1 MYRTKL
7 LYLWPLLSVFG
18 VFAQTNYYVSKG
30 GSDLNTGSESLPFRT
45 LSKALDSFS
54 ASGGNCFIMAGTY
67 HENIIINGKNNIT
80 IQPYNSDVVIL
91 DGTVEISTSW
101 TQSSENS
108 SIYETTLSQDIWQ
121 LFIDDKQQVMA
132 RWPNAQFIDDS
143 DNSNSIYNLD
153 TWAESDVALDSNG
166 IMNDISLP
174 EDLASSGINAQGALA
189 IANVGSWKTWVV
201 PITSHA
207 TGSNIFNY
215 EPAPTF
221 LNKHH
226 FYYLEGKIDLL
237 NTQNEWFYN
246 PTTKK
251 LSVWGDPTGKDI
263 KGKVQSYVFTMN
275 NCSNISLENLNF
287 FATTISATR
296 SSDITV
302 NNCLFSYPSC
312 SKRMLGVTTHPL
324 TTELS
329 NGQLFSGNN
338 NQPANFK
345 FFQCLFEHTDG
356 EAIVLHGPDN
366 IIEDCYFHHIDYSC
380 GSLRYLQNSIINRGR
395 NCTFKNNTV
404 HTAGASSVL
413 SLGDAPQILYNDM
426 SINGML
432 QDDGALVQL
441 PGQSS
446 VPGSA
451 IHHNWLHD
459 SVKYGVRYDAPVLN
473 PELAGTNGLVHHN
486 VLWNLPK
493 GMMIKG
499 DVHEIYNNTAFDING
514 VDIIILDEDY
524 PDPPGGSSNTSTVL
538 RNNLAGKIS
547 GHRQNPQTPPGTE
560 NHNVYSTT
568 SNSFD
573 SRALLTDPENK
584 NFTPISSAV
593 ELIDAGVIIPGITDG
608 YLGSAPEIGAYEVG
622 DSWTAGATWTPNFY
636 PWSFSNVQTISGFVI
651 NPSFEDGS
659 AAAMVKN
666 EALNNWKLEGANATG
681 ANSASIQTTIVHI
694 GDGSNALE
702 VTNIASVGEWNNKVT
717 STTYPFDGNNTD
729 PIEVMVTFWAK
740 TSDVDPNSEHESGDL
755 KLIVKDAISGID
767 KTSRAILVTDAWVYV
782 NKTFNVFP
790 VAANYSLSLS
800 FQFGRLEGYTQIDGI
815 TTSVTGGAILGTEK
829 IAVNESIVLTYPNP
843 AMSVLNYRAE
853 GIKNIEVYNSLGQK
867 LKVEKDAGGVN
878 ISTLSKGSYILKLI
892 RENGEVLTK
901 KFIKE

>member
-1 MYRTKL
+1 MNKKKL
-7 LYLWPLLSVFG
+7 LSLVLLFSVFS
-18 VFAQTNYYVSKG
+18 VFAQSSYYVSKG
-30 GSDLNTGSESLPFRT
+30 GSDLNIGSESLPFKT
-45 LSKALDSFS
+45 LSKALNSFD
-54 ASGGNCFIMAGTY
+54 ASGGNCFIMEGTY
-67 HENIIINGKNNIT
+67 HESIIIDGKNNIT
-80 IQPYNSDVVIL
+80 IQPYNSDIVIL

-101 TQSSENS
+101 NQSSGS
-108 SIYETTLSQDIWQ
+108 PSIYETTLSQDIWQ

-143 DNSNSIYNLD
+143 IYNQD
-153 TWAESDVALDSNG
+153 FWTESDASLDING
-166 IMNDISLP
+166 TMNTVSST

-201 PITSHA
+201 PITSHT
-207 TGSNIFNY
+207 TGSNIFSY
-215 EPAPTF
+215 EPASTF

-226 FYYLEGKIDLL
+226 YYYLEGKIDLL

-275 NCSNISLENLNF
+275 NCSNIKLENLNF

-296 SSDITV
+296 SADITV

-312 SKRMLGVTTHPL
+312 SKRMLGDTTHPL

-404 HTAGASSVL
+404 HTTSASSVL
-413 SLGDAPQILYNDM
+413 SLGDAPEISYNDM

-459 SVKYGVRYDAPVLN
+459 SVKYGVRYDAPVPN

-493 GMMIKG
+493 AMMIKG
-499 DVHEIYNNTAFDING
+499 DSHNIFNNTSFNISG
-514 VDIIILDEDY
+514 VDLIILDEVY
-524 PDPPGGSSNTSTVL
+524 PDPPGGSSNTSTII

-560 NHNVYSTT
+560 DHNVYSDT
-568 SNSFD
+568 SSSYNS
-573 SRALLTDPENK
+573 SALLTDPENK
-584 NFTPISSAV
+584 NFTPNSSAV
-593 ELIDAGVIIPGITDG
+593 ELIDAGVIITGITDG
-608 YLGSAPEIGAYEVG
+608 YSGSAPDIGAYEVG

-636 PWSFSNVQTISGFVI
+636 PWSFSYLQTLSGFVV

-659 AAAMVKN
+659 AAVMVKDVPLDDWTLAGGN
-666 EALNNWKLEGANATG
+666 TADEGV
-681 ANSASIQTTIVHI
+681 SASIQTTNVHA
-694 GDGSNALE
+694 GDGSSALE
-702 VTNIASVGEWNNKVT
+702 VTNGASVGEWNIKIN
-717 STTYPFDGNNTD
+717 STTYPFNGNNTD
-729 PIEVMVTFWAK
+729 PIEVTVAFWAK
-740 TSDVDPNSEHESGDL
+740 TTDANPVSNPNGDL
-755 KLIVKDAISGID
+755 KLIVRDAVTAID
-767 KTSRAILVTDAWVYV
+767 RSTRAILTTNTWVYI

-790 VAANYSLSLS
+790 AAANYSLSLS
-800 FQFGRLEGYTQIDGI
+800 FQFGRLVGDTQIDGI
-815 TTSVTGGAILGTEK
+815 TTSVTGGASLATE
-829 IAVNESIVLTYPNP
+829 EIVKDDSSVFIYPNP
-843 AMSVLNYRAE
+843 AMNVLNYKAE
-853 GIKNIEVYNSLGQK
+853 GVKNIEVYNLLGQK
-867 LKVEKDAGGVN
+867 LKAEKAVGSVN
-878 ISTLSKGSYILKLI
+878 TSTFPKGSYILKLI
-892 RENGEVLTK
+892 RENGAVSTK
-901 KFIKE
+901 IFVKE

>member
-1 MYRTKL
+1 M
-7 LYLWPLLSVFG
+7 
-18 VFAQTNYYVSKG
+18 FAQTNYYVSKN
-30 GSDLNTGSESLPFRT
+30 GSDLNTGSESLPFET
-45 LSKALDSFS
+45 ISKALNSFDVS
-54 ASGGNCFIMAGTY
+54 AGNCFIMEGTY

-80 IQPYNSDVVIL
+80 IQPYNNDVVIL
-91 DGTVEISTSW
+91 DGTVEISSSW

-108 SIYETTLSQDIWQ
+108 SIYETILSQDIWQ
-121 LFIDDKQQVMA
+121 LFIDDKHQVMA

-143 DNSNSIYNLD
+143 IYNLD
-153 TWAESDVALDSNG
+153 FWAESDATLDSNG
-166 IMNDISLP
+166 TMNTVSSI

-201 PITSHA
+201 PITSHT

-215 EPAPTF
+215 EPAPTY
-221 LNKHH
+221 LDKHH
-226 FYYLEGKIDLL
+226 YYYLEGKIDLL

-246 PTTKK
+246 TTTKK

-263 KGKVQSYVFTMN
+263 KGKVQSYAFTMN
-275 NCSNISLENLNF
+275 NCSNITLENLNF

-296 SSDITV
+296 SADITV

-404 HTAGASSVL
+404 HTASASSVL
-413 SLGDAPQILYNDM
+413 SLGDAPEISYNDI

-473 PELAGTNGLVHHN
+473 PEIAGTNGLIHHN

-499 DVHEIYNNTAFDING
+499 DVHEIYNNTSFDING
-514 VDIIILDEDY
+514 VDIIILDEGY
-524 PDPPGGSSNTSTVL
+524 PDPPGGSSNTSTIL

-547 GHRQNPQTPPGTE
+547 GHRQNPQTPPGIE
-560 NHNVYSTT
+560 DHNVFSTT
-568 SNSFD
+568 NDSFNS
-573 SRALLTDPENK
+573 SALLTDPENK

-593 ELIDAGVIIPGITDG
+593 ELIDAGVVIAGITDG
-608 YLGSAPEIGAYEVG
+608 YLGSAPDIGAYEVG
-622 DSWTAGATWTPNFY
+622 DSWTAGTTWTPNFY
-636 PWSFSNVQTISGFVI
+636 PWSFSYVQTISGFVI
-651 NPSFEDGS
+651 NPSFDDGS
-659 AAAMVKN
+659 AAAMTRN
-666 EALNNWKLEGANATG
+666 IALDNWTLIGNNAADEGV
-681 ANSASIQTTIVHI
+681 SASIQTNNVHA
-694 GDGSNALE
+694 GDGSNALQ
-702 VTNIASVGEWNNKVT
+702 VTNVASVGEWHIKIN
-717 STTYPFDGNNTD
+717 STTYQFDGNNAD
-729 PIEVMVTFWAK
+729 PIQVTVSFRAK
-740 TSDVDPNSEHESGDL
+740 TTDDDPGSHYSNGDL
-755 KLIVKDAISGID
+755 KLIVNDAVSGLNR
-767 KTSRAILVTDAWVYV
+767 TSRALLTTDTWVYIS
-782 NKTFNVFP
+782 KTFTVFP
-790 VAANYSLSLS
+790 AATNYSLSLS
-800 FQFGRLEGYTQIDGI
+800 LQFGRLEGVTQIDGI
-815 TTSVTGGAILGTEK
+815 TSSVTGGATLATQDIL
-829 IAVNESIVLTYPNP
+829 INDSSVFIYPNP
-843 AMSVLNYRAE
+843 VMDVLNYKSE
-853 GIKNIEVYNSLGQK
+853 GVKNIEVYNSLGQK
-867 LKVEKDAGGVN
+867 LISEKAVGSVN
-878 ISTLSKGSYILKLI
+878 TSAFPKGSYFLKLI
-892 RENGEVLTK
+892 GGNGAVSTK
-901 KFIKE
+901 IFIKK

>member
-1 MYRTKL
+1 MYKKKSL
-7 LYLWPLLSVFG
+7 FFVLVLNVFG
-18 VFAQTNYYVSKG
+18 VFAQTNYYVSKN
-30 GSDLNTGSESLPFRT
+30 GSDLNTGSESLPFET
-45 LSKALDSFS
+45 ISKALNSFGV
-54 ASGGNCFIMAGTY
+54 SGGNCFIMEGTY

-80 IQPYNSDVVIL
+80 IQPYNNDVVIL
-91 DGTVEISTSW
+91 DGTVEISSSW

-108 SIYETTLSQDIWQ
+108 SIYETILSQDIWQ

-143 DNSNSIYNLD
+143 IYNLD
-153 TWAESDVALDSNG
+153 FWAESDATLDSNG
-166 IMNDISLP
+166 TMNTVSSI

-201 PITSHA
+201 PITSHT

-215 EPAPTF
+215 EPAPTY
-221 LNKHH
+221 LDKHH
-226 FYYLEGKIDLL
+226 YYYLEGKIDLL

-246 PTTKK
+246 TTTKK

-263 KGKVQSYVFTMN
+263 KGKVQSYAFTMN
-275 NCSNISLENLNF
+275 NCSNITLENLNF

-356 EAIVLHGPDN
+356 EAFVLHGPDN

-404 HTAGASSVL
+404 HTASASSVL
-413 SLGDAPQILYNDM
+413 SLGDAPEISYNDI

-473 PELAGTNGLVHHN
+473 PEIAGTNGLIHHN

-499 DVHEIYNNTAFDING
+499 DVHEIYNNTSFDING
-514 VDIIILDEDY
+514 VDIIILDEGY
-524 PDPPGGSSNTSTVL
+524 PDPPGGSSNTSTIL

-547 GHRQNPQTPPGTE
+547 GHRQNPQTPPGIE
-560 NHNVYSTT
+560 DHNVFSTT
-568 SNSFD
+568 NDSFNS
-573 SRALLTDPENK
+573 SALLTDPENK

-593 ELIDAGVIIPGITDG
+593 ELIDAGVVIAGITDG
-608 YLGSAPEIGAYEVG
+608 YLGSAPDIGAYEVG
-622 DSWTAGATWTPNFY
+622 DSWTAGTTWTPNFY
-636 PWSFSNVQTISGFVI
+636 PWSYSYVQTISGFVI
-651 NPSFEDGS
+651 NPSFDDGS
-659 AAAMVKN
+659 AAAMARN
-666 EALNNWKLEGANATG
+666 IALDNWTLIGNNAADEGV
-681 ANSASIQTTIVHI
+681 SASIQTNNVHA
-694 GDGSNALE
+694 GDGSNALQ
-702 VTNIASVGEWNNKVT
+702 VTNVASVGEWNIKIN
-717 STTYPFDGNNTD
+717 STTYQFDGNNAD
-729 PIEVMVTFWAK
+729 PIQVTVSFRAK
-740 TSDVDPNSEHESGDL
+740 TTDDDPGSHNSNGDL
-755 KLIVKDAISGID
+755 KLIVNDAC
-767 KTSRAILVTDAWVYV
+767 
-782 NKTFNVFP
+782 
-790 VAANYSLSLS
+790 
-800 FQFGRLEGYTQIDGI
+800 
-815 TTSVTGGAILGTEK
+815 
-829 IAVNESIVLTYPNP
+829 
-843 AMSVLNYRAE
+843 
-853 GIKNIEVYNSLGQK
+853 
-867 LKVEKDAGGVN
+867 
-878 ISTLSKGSYILKLI
+878 
-892 RENGEVLTK
+892 
-901 KFIKE
+901 

>member
-1 MYRTKL
+1 MYKKKSL
-7 LYLWPLLSVFG
+7 FFVLVLNVFG
-18 VFAQTNYYVSKG
+18 VFAQTNYYVSKN
-30 GSDLNTGSESLPFRT
+30 GSDLNTGSESLPFET
-45 LSKALDSFS
+45 ISKALNSFGV
-54 ASGGNCFIMAGTY
+54 SGGNCFIMEGTY

-80 IQPYNSDVVIL
+80 IQPYNNDVVIL
-91 DGTVEISTSW
+91 DGTVEISSSW

-108 SIYETTLSQDIWQ
+108 SIYETILSQDIWQ

-143 DNSNSIYNLD
+143 IYNLD
-153 TWAESDVALDSNG
+153 FWAESDATLDSNG
-166 IMNDISLP
+166 TMNTVSSI

-201 PITSHA
+201 PITSHT

-215 EPAPTF
+215 EPAPTY
-221 LNKHH
+221 LDKHH
-226 FYYLEGKIDLL
+226 YYYLEGKIDLL

-246 PTTKK
+246 TTTKK

-263 KGKVQSYVFTMN
+263 KGKVQSYAFTMN
-275 NCSNISLENLNF
+275 NCSNITLENLNF

-356 EAIVLHGPDN
+356 EAFVLHGPDN

-404 HTAGASSVL
+404 HTASASSVL
-413 SLGDAPQILYNDM
+413 SLGDAPEISYNDI

-473 PELAGTNGLVHHN
+473 PEIAGTNGLIHHN

-499 DVHEIYNNTAFDING
+499 DVHEIYNNTSFDING
-514 VDIIILDEDY
+514 VDIIILDEGY
-524 PDPPGGSSNTSTVL
+524 PDPPGGSSNTSTIL

-547 GHRQNPQTPPGTE
+547 GHRQNPQTPPGIE
-560 NHNVYSTT
+560 DHNVFSTT
-568 SNSFD
+568 NDSFNS
-573 SRALLTDPENK
+573 SALLTDPENK

-593 ELIDAGVIIPGITDG
+593 ELIDAGVVIAGITDG
-608 YLGSAPEIGAYEVG
+608 YLGSAPDIGAYEVG
-622 DSWTAGATWTPNFY
+622 DSWTAGTTWTPNFY
-636 PWSFSNVQTISGFVI
+636 PWSYSYVQTISGFVI
-651 NPSFEDGS
+651 NPSFDDGS
-659 AAAMVKN
+659 AAAMARN
-666 EALNNWKLEGANATG
+666 IALDNWTLIGNNAADEGV
-681 ANSASIQTTIVHI
+681 SASIQTNNVHA
-694 GDGSNALE
+694 GDGSNALQ
-702 VTNIASVGEWNNKVT
+702 VTNVASVGEWNIKIN
-717 STTYPFDGNNTD
+717 STTYQFDGNNAD
-729 PIEVMVTFWAK
+729 PIQVTVSFRAK
-740 TSDVDPNSEHESGDL
+740 TTDDDPGSHNSNGDL
-755 KLIVKDAISGID
+755 KLIVNDAVSGLD
-767 KTSRAILVTDAWVYV
+767 KTSRALLTTDTWVYIS
-782 NKTFNVFP
+782 KTFNVFP
-790 VAANYSLSLS
+790 AATNYSLSLS
-800 FQFGRLEGYTQIDGI
+800 LQFGRLEGVTQIDGI
-815 TTSVTGGAILGTEK
+815 TSSVTGGTTLATQDIL
-829 IAVNESIVLTYPNP
+829 INDSSVFIYPNP
-843 AMSVLNYRAE
+843 VMDVLNYKSE
-853 GIKNIEVYNSLGQK
+853 GVKNIEVYNSLGQK
-867 LKVEKDAGGVN
+867 LISEKAVGSVN
-878 ISTLSKGSYILKLI
+878 TSAFPKGSYFLKLI
-892 RENGEVLTK
+892 GVNGAVSTK
-901 KFIKE
+901 IFKKK

>member
-1 MYRTKL
+1 MNKKKL
-7 LYLWPLLSVFG
+7 LSLVLLFSVFS
-18 VFAQTNYYVSKG
+18 VFAQSSYYVSKG
-30 GSDLNTGSESLPFRT
+30 GSDLNIGSESLPFKT
-45 LSKALDSFS
+45 LSKALSSFD
-54 ASGGNCFIMAGTY
+54 ASGGNCFIMEGTY
-67 HENIIINGKNNIT
+67 HESIIIDGKNNIT
-80 IQPYNSDVVIL
+80 IQPYNSDIVIL

-101 TQSSENS
+101 NQSSGS
-108 SIYETTLSQDIWQ
+108 PSIYETTLSQDIWQ

-143 DNSNSIYNLD
+143 IYNQD
-153 TWAESDVALDSNG
+153 FWTESDASLDING
-166 IMNDISLP
+166 TMNTVSSP

-201 PITSHA
+201 PITSHT
-207 TGSNIFNY
+207 TGSNIFSY
-215 EPAPTF
+215 EPASTF

-226 FYYLEGKIDLL
+226 YYYLEGKIDLL

-275 NCSNISLENLNF
+275 NCSNIKLENLNF

-296 SSDITV
+296 SADITV

-312 SKRMLGVTTHPL
+312 SKRMLGDTTHPL

-366 IIEDCYFHHIDYSC
+366 IIEDCFFHHIDYSC

-404 HTAGASSVL
+404 HTTSASSVL
-413 SLGDAPQILYNDM
+413 SLGDAPEISYNDM

-459 SVKYGVRYDAPVLN
+459 SVKYGVRYDAPVPN

-493 GMMIKG
+493 AMMIKG
-499 DVHEIYNNTAFDING
+499 DSHNIFNNTSFNISG
-514 VDIIILDEDY
+514 VDLIILDEVY
-524 PDPPGGSSNTSTVL
+524 PDPPGGSSNTSTII

-560 NHNVYSTT
+560 DHNVYSDT
-568 SNSFD
+568 SSSYNS
-573 SRALLTDPENK
+573 SALLTDPENK
-584 NFTPISSAV
+584 NFTPNSSAV
-593 ELIDAGVIIPGITDG
+593 ELIDAGVIITGITDG
-608 YLGSAPEIGAYEVG
+608 YSGSAPDIGAYEVG

-636 PWSFSNVQTISGFVI
+636 PWSFSYLQTLSGFVV

-659 AAAMVKN
+659 AAVMVKDVPLDDWTLAVGN
-666 EALNNWKLEGANATG
+666 TADEGV
-681 ANSASIQTTIVHI
+681 SASIQTTNVHA
-694 GDGSNALE
+694 GDGSSALE
-702 VTNIASVGEWNNKVT
+702 VTNGASVGEWNIKIN
-717 STTYPFDGNNTD
+717 STTYPFNGNNTD
-729 PIEVMVTFWAK
+729 PIEVTVAFWAK
-740 TSDVDPNSEHESGDL
+740 TTDANPVSNPNGDL
-755 KLIVKDAISGID
+755 KLIVRDAVTAID
-767 KTSRAILVTDAWVYV
+767 RSTRAILTTNTWVYI

-790 VAANYSLSLS
+790 AAANYSLSLS
-800 FQFGRLEGYTQIDGI
+800 FQFGRLVGDTQIDGI
-815 TTSVTGGAILGTEK
+815 TTSVTGGASLATED
-829 IAVNESIVLTYPNP
+829 IVKDDSSVFIYPNP
-843 AMSVLNYRAE
+843 AMNVLNYKAE
-853 GIKNIEVYNSLGQK
+853 GVKNIEVYNLLGQK
-867 LKVEKDAGGVN
+867 LMAEKAVGSVN
-878 ISTLSKGSYILKLI
+878 TSTFPKGSYILKLI
-892 RENGEVLTK
+892 RENGAVSTK
-901 KFIKE
+901 IFVKE

>member
-1 MYRTKL
+1 MCKKKSL
-7 LYLWPLLSVFG
+7 FFVLVLNVFG
-18 VFAQTNYYVSKG
+18 VFAQTNYYVSKNG
-30 GSDLNTGSESLPFRT
+30 NDLNTGSESLPFRT
-45 LSKALDSFS
+45 LSKALDSFGVL
-54 ASGGNCFIMAGTY
+54 GGNCFIMAGTY

-80 IQPYNSDVVIL
+80 IQPYNNDIVIL

-108 SIYETTLSQDIWQ
+108 SIYETILSQDIWQ
-121 LFIDDKQQVMA
+121 LFIDDKKQVMA

-143 DNSNSIYNLD
+143 IYSLD
-153 TWAESDVALDSNG
+153 FWAESDATLDSNG
-166 IMNDISLP
+166 TMNTVSSI

-201 PITSHA
+201 PITSHT

-215 EPAPTF
+215 EPAPTY
-221 LNKHH
+221 LDKHH

-246 PTTKK
+246 ATTKK

-275 NCSNISLENLNF
+275 NCSNITLENLNF

-296 SSDITV
+296 SADITV
-302 NNCLFSYPSC
+302 NNCLFSYSSC

-404 HTAGASSVL
+404 HTASASSVL
-413 SLGDAPQILYNDM
+413 SLGDAPIISYNDI
-426 SINGML
+426 SNNGML

-446 VPGSA
+446 VPGSE

-473 PELAGTNGLVHHN
+473 PEIAGTNGLIHHN

-499 DVHEIYNNTAFDING
+499 DVHKIYNNTSFDING
-514 VDIIILDEDY
+514 VDVIILDEDY
-524 PDPPGGSSNTSTVL
+524 PDPLGGSSNTSTIL

-547 GHRQNPQTPPGTE
+547 GHRQNPQTPPGIE
-560 NHNVYSTT
+560 DHNVFSTT
-568 SNSFD
+568 NDSFD
-573 SRALLTDPENK
+573 SSALLTGPENK
-584 NFTPISSAV
+584 NFTPISSAL
-593 ELIDAGVIIPGITDG
+593 ELIDAGVVIAGITDG
-608 YLGSAPEIGAYEVG
+608 YLGSAPDIGAYEVG
-622 DSWTAGATWTPNFY
+622 DSWTAGTTWTPNFY
-636 PWSFSNVQTISGFVI
+636 PWSYSYEQTISGFVI
-651 NPSFEDGS
+651 NPSFDDGS
-659 AAAMVKN
+659 AAAMARN
-666 EALNNWKLEGANATG
+666 IALDNWTLIGNNAADEGV
-681 ANSASIQTTIVHI
+681 SASIQTNNVHA
-694 GDGSNALE
+694 GDGSNALQ
-702 VTNIASVGEWNNKVT
+702 VTNVASVGEWNIKIN
-717 STTYPFDGNNTD
+717 STTYQFDGNNAD
-729 PIEVMVTFWAK
+729 PIEVTVSFRAK
-740 TSDVDPNSEHESGDL
+740 TTDDDPGSHNSNGDL
-755 KLIVKDAISGID
+755 KLIVNDAVSGLD
-767 KTSRAILVTDAWVYV
+767 RTSRALLTTDAWVYIS
-782 NKTFNVFP
+782 KTFNVFL
-790 VAANYSLSLS
+790 AATNYSLSLS
-800 FQFGRLEGYTQIDGI
+800 LQFGRLEGVTQIDGI
-815 TTSVTGGAILGTEK
+815 TSSVTGGATLATQDIL
-829 IAVNESIVLTYPNP
+829 INDSSVFIYPNP
-843 AMSVLNYRAE
+843 VMDVLNYKSE
-853 GIKNIEVYNSLGQK
+853 GVKNIEVYNSLGQK
-867 LKVEKDAGGVN
+867 LISEKAVGSVN
-878 ISTLSKGSYILKLI
+878 TSAFPKGSYFLKLI
-892 RENGEVLTK
+892 GVNGAVSTK
-901 KFIKE
+901 IFKKK

>member
-1 MYRTKL
+1 MLIMNKKKL
-7 LYLWPLLSVFG
+7 LSLVLLFSVFS
-18 VFAQTNYYVSKG
+18 VFAQSSYYVSKG
-30 GSDLNTGSESLPFRT
+30 GSDLNIGSESSPFKT
-45 LSKALDSFS
+45 LSKALSSFD
-54 ASGGNCFIMAGTY
+54 ASGGNCFIMEGTY
-67 HENIIINGKNNIT
+67 HESIIIDGKNNIT
-80 IQPYNSDVVIL
+80 IQPYNSDIVIL

-101 TQSSENS
+101 NQSSGS
-108 SIYETTLSQDIWQ
+108 PSIYETTLSQDIWQ

-143 DNSNSIYNLD
+143 IYNQD
-153 TWAESDVALDSNG
+153 FWTESDASLDING
-166 IMNDISLP
+166 TMNTVSSP

-201 PITSHA
+201 PITSHT
-207 TGSNIFNY
+207 TGSNIFSY
-215 EPAPTF
+215 EPASTF

-226 FYYLEGKIDLL
+226 YYYLEGKIDLL

-275 NCSNISLENLNF
+275 NCSNIKLENLNF

-296 SSDITV
+296 SADITV

-312 SKRMLGVTTHPL
+312 SKRMLGDTTHPL

-404 HTAGASSVL
+404 HTTSASSVL
-413 SLGDAPQILYNDM
+413 SLGDAPEISYNDM

-459 SVKYGVRYDAPVLN
+459 SVKYGVRYDAPVPN

-493 GMMIKG
+493 AMMIKG
-499 DVHEIYNNTAFDING
+499 DSHNIFNNTSFNISG
-514 VDIIILDEDY
+514 VDLIILDEVY
-524 PDPPGGSSNTSTVL
+524 PDPPGGSSNTSTII

-560 NHNVYSTT
+560 DHNVYSDT
-568 SNSFD
+568 SSSYNS
-573 SRALLTDPENK
+573 SALLTDPENK
-584 NFTPISSAV
+584 NFTPNSSAI
-593 ELIDAGVIIPGITDG
+593 ELIDAGVIITGITDG
-608 YLGSAPEIGAYEVG
+608 YSGSAPDIGAYEVG

-636 PWSFSNVQTISGFVI
+636 PWSFSYLQTLSGFVV

-659 AAAMVKN
+659 AAVMVKDVPLDDWTLAGGN
-666 EALNNWKLEGANATG
+666 TADEGV
-681 ANSASIQTTIVHI
+681 SASIQTTNVHA
-694 GDGSNALE
+694 GDGSSALE
-702 VTNIASVGEWNNKVT
+702 VTNGASVGEWNIKIN
-717 STTYPFDGNNTD
+717 STTYPFNGNNTD
-729 PIEVMVTFWAK
+729 PIEVTVAFWAK
-740 TSDVDPNSEHESGDL
+740 TTDANPVSNPNGDL
-755 KLIVKDAISGID
+755 KLIVRDAVTAID
-767 KTSRAILVTDAWVYV
+767 RSTRAILTTNTWVYI

-790 VAANYSLSLS
+790 AAANYSLSLS
-800 FQFGRLEGYTQIDGI
+800 FQFGRLVGDTQIDGI
-815 TTSVTGGAILGTEK
+815 TTSVTGGASLATED
-829 IAVNESIVLTYPNP
+829 IVKDDSSVFIYPNP
-843 AMSVLNYRAE
+843 AMNVLNYKAE
-853 GIKNIEVYNSLGQK
+853 GVKNIEVYNLLGQK
-867 LKVEKDAGGVN
+867 LKAEKAVGSVN
-878 ISTLSKGSYILKLI
+878 TSTFPKGSYILKLI
-892 RENGEVLTK
+892 RENGTVSTK
-901 KFIKE
+901 IFVKE

>member
-1 MYRTKL
+1 MFFVLVLNIY
-7 LYLWPLLSVFG
+7 S
-18 VFAQTNYYVSKG
+18 VFAQTNYYVSKN
-30 GSDLNTGSESLPFRT
+30 GSDLNAGSDSFPFET
-45 LSKALDSFS
+45 ISKALNSFGV
-54 ASGGNCFIMAGTY
+54 SGGNCFIMEGTY

-80 IQPYNSDVVIL
+80 IQPYNNDVVIL

-108 SIYETTLSQDIWQ
+108 SIYETILSQDIWQ
-121 LFIDDKQQVMA
+121 LFIDDKHQVMA

-143 DNSNSIYNLD
+143 IYNLD
-153 TWAESDVALDSNG
+153 FWAESDATLDSNG
-166 IMNDISLP
+166 TMNTVSSI

-201 PITSHA
+201 PITSHT

-215 EPAPTF
+215 EPAPTY
-221 LNKHH
+221 LDKHH
-226 FYYLEGKIDLL
+226 YYYLEGKIDLL

-246 PTTKK
+246 TTTKK

-275 NCSNISLENLNF
+275 NCSNITLENLNF

-296 SSDITV
+296 SADITV
-302 NNCLFSYPSC
+302 NNCLFSYSSC

-404 HTAGASSVL
+404 HTASASSVL
-413 SLGDAPQILYNDM
+413 SLGDAPIISYNDI
-426 SINGML
+426 SNNGML

-446 VPGSA
+446 VPGSE

-473 PELAGTNGLVHHN
+473 PEIAGTNGLIHHN

-499 DVHEIYNNTAFDING
+499 DVHKIYNNTSFDING
-514 VDIIILDEDY
+514 VDVIILDEDY
-524 PDPPGGSSNTSTVL
+524 PDPLGGSSNTSTIL

-547 GHRQNPQTPPGTE
+547 GHRQNPQTPPGIE
-560 NHNVYSTT
+560 DHNVFSTT
-568 SNSFD
+568 NDSFD
-573 SRALLTDPENK
+573 SSALLTGPENK

-593 ELIDAGVIIPGITDG
+593 ELIDAGVVIAGITDG
-608 YLGSAPEIGAYEVG
+608 YLGSAPDIGAYEVG
-622 DSWTAGATWTPNFY
+622 DSWTAGTTWTPNFY
-636 PWSFSNVQTISGFVI
+636 PWSYSYVQTISGFVI
-651 NPSFEDGS
+651 NPSFDDGS
-659 AAAMVKN
+659 AAAMARN
-666 EALNNWKLEGANATG
+666 IALDYWTLIGNNAADEGV
-681 ANSASIQTTIVHI
+681 SASIQTNNVHA
-694 GDGSNALE
+694 GDGSNALQ
-702 VTNIASVGEWNNKVT
+702 VTNVASVGEWNIKIN
-717 STTYPFDGNNTD
+717 STTYQFDGNNAD
-729 PIEVMVTFWAK
+729 PIEVTVSFRAK
-740 TSDVDPNSEHESGDL
+740 TTDDDPGSHNSNGDL
-755 KLIVKDAISGID
+755 KLIVDDAVSGLD
-767 KTSRAILVTDAWVYV
+767 RTSRALLTTDAWVDIS
-782 NKTFNVFP
+782 KTFNVFP
-790 VAANYSLSLS
+790 AATNYSLSLS
-800 FQFGRLEGYTQIDGI
+800 LQFGRLEGVTQIDGI
-815 TTSVTGGAILGTEK
+815 TSSVTGGATLATQDIL
-829 IAVNESIVLTYPNP
+829 INDSSVFIYPNP
-843 AMSVLNYRAE
+843 VMDVLNYKSE
-853 GIKNIEVYNSLGQK
+853 GVKNIEVYNSLGQK
-867 LKVEKDAGGVN
+867 LISEKAVGSVN
-878 ISTLSKGSYILKLI
+878 TSAFPKGSYFLKLI
-892 RENGEVLTK
+892 GVNGAVSTK
-901 KFIKE
+901 IFKKK

>member
-1 MYRTKL
+1 M
-7 LYLWPLLSVFG
+7 
-18 VFAQTNYYVSKG
+18 FAQTNYYVSKNG
-30 GSDLNTGSESLPFRT
+30 NDLNTGSESLPFRT
-45 LSKALDSFS
+45 LSKALDSFGVL
-54 ASGGNCFIMAGTY
+54 GGNCFIMAGTY

-80 IQPYNSDVVIL
+80 IQPYNNDIVIL

-108 SIYETTLSQDIWQ
+108 SIYETILSQDIWQ
-121 LFIDDKQQVMA
+121 LFIDDKKQVMA

-143 DNSNSIYNLD
+143 IYSLD
-153 TWAESDVALDSNG
+153 FWAESDATLDSNG
-166 IMNDISLP
+166 TMNTVSSI

-201 PITSHA
+201 PITSHT

-215 EPAPTF
+215 EPAPTY
-221 LNKHH
+221 LDKHH

-246 PTTKK
+246 ATTKK

-275 NCSNISLENLNF
+275 NCSNITLENLNF

-296 SSDITV
+296 SADITV
-302 NNCLFSYPSC
+302 NNCLFSYSSC

-404 HTAGASSVL
+404 HTASASSVL
-413 SLGDAPQILYNDM
+413 SLGDAPIISYNDI
-426 SINGML
+426 SNNGML

-446 VPGSA
+446 VPGSE

-473 PELAGTNGLVHHN
+473 PEIAGTNGLIHHN

-499 DVHEIYNNTAFDING
+499 DVHKIYNNTSFDING
-514 VDIIILDEDY
+514 VDVIILDEDY
-524 PDPPGGSSNTSTVL
+524 PDPLGGSSNTSTIL

-547 GHRQNPQTPPGTE
+547 GHRQNPQTPPGIE
-560 NHNVYSTT
+560 DHNVFSTT
-568 SNSFD
+568 NDSFD
-573 SRALLTDPENK
+573 SSALLTGPENK
-584 NFTPISSAV
+584 NFTPISSAL
-593 ELIDAGVIIPGITDG
+593 ELIDAGVVIAGITDG
-608 YLGSAPEIGAYEVG
+608 YLGSAPDIGAYEVG
-622 DSWTAGATWTPNFY
+622 DSWTAGTTWTPNFY
-636 PWSFSNVQTISGFVI
+636 PWSYSYEQTISGFVI
-651 NPSFEDGS
+651 NPSFDDGS
-659 AAAMVKN
+659 AAAMARN
-666 EALNNWKLEGANATG
+666 IALDNWTLIGNNAADEGV
-681 ANSASIQTTIVHI
+681 SASIQTNNVHA
-694 GDGSNALE
+694 GDGSNALQ
-702 VTNIASVGEWNNKVT
+702 VTNVASVGEWNIKIN
-717 STTYPFDGNNTD
+717 STTYQFDGNNAD
-729 PIEVMVTFWAK
+729 PIEVTVSFRAK
-740 TSDVDPNSEHESGDL
+740 TTDDDPGSHNSNGDL
-755 KLIVKDAISGID
+755 KLIVNDAVSGLD
-767 KTSRAILVTDAWVYV
+767 RTSRALLTTDAWVYIS
-782 NKTFNVFP
+782 KTFNVFL
-790 VAANYSLSLS
+790 AATNYSLSLS
-800 FQFGRLEGYTQIDGI
+800 LQFGRLEGVTQIDGI
-815 TTSVTGGAILGTEK
+815 TSSVTGGATLATQDIL
-829 IAVNESIVLTYPNP
+829 INDSSVFIYPNP
-843 AMSVLNYRAE
+843 VMDVLNYKSE
-853 GIKNIEVYNSLGQK
+853 GVKNIEVYNSLGQK
-867 LKVEKDAGGVN
+867 LISEKAVGSVN
-878 ISTLSKGSYILKLI
+878 TSAFPKGSYFLKLI
-892 RENGEVLTK
+892 GVNGAVSTK
-901 KFIKE
+901 IFKKK